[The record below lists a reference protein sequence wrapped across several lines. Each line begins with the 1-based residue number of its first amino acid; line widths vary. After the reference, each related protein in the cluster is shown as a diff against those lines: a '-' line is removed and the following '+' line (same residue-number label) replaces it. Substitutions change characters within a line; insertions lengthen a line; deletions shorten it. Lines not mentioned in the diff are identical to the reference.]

1 MVNPAEREGSTHPL
15 DERIWKRVEEQ
26 CSKNLKKDDFL
37 IRDLLESFPIYARRI
52 NLARFLARYELF
64 RVVKDLPGC
73 VLECGVYRGA
83 GLLTWAKLAEI
94 FCTGDRTKK
103 IIGFDNFKGFES
115 LHPKDGPEMSKRSK
129 VVGGWN
135 PSEFYDELLE
145 HIETFEMDSYVPR
158 APRIELV
165 EGSIEKTAPD
175 FISKN
180 SGIRISILN
189 IDMDIYEPTLAALEN
204 FYDLVVPGGII
215 ILDEY
220 GIEAW
225 GGEAK
230 AFDDFFAGKN
240 KPELKKLPFYSLPGA
255 YFVKE

>member
-1 MVNPAEREGSTHPL
+1 
-15 DERIWKRVEEQ
+15 
-26 CSKNLKKDDFL
+26 
-37 IRDLLESFPIYARRI
+37 
-52 NLARFLARYELF
+52 
-64 RVVKDLPGC
+64 
-73 VLECGVYRGA
+73 
-83 GLLTWAKLAEI
+83 
-94 FCTGDRTKK
+94 
-103 IIGFDNFKGFES
+103 
-115 LHPKDGPEMSKRSK
+115 
-129 VVGGWN
+129 
-135 PSEFYDELLE
+135 
-145 HIETFEMDSYVPR
+145 MDSYVPR

-225 GGEAK
+225 VERLKHLMTFCRQK
-230 AFDDFFAGKN
+230 AGVKN
-240 KPELKKLPFYSLPGA
+240 CLSILCLAPTL
-255 YFVKE
+255 

>member
-1 MVNPAEREGSTHPL
+1 
-15 DERIWKRVEEQ
+15 
-26 CSKNLKKDDFL
+26 
-37 IRDLLESFPIYARRI
+37 
-52 NLARFLARYELF
+52 
-64 RVVKDLPGC
+64 
-73 VLECGVYRGA
+73 
-83 GLLTWAKLAEI
+83 
-94 FCTGDRTKK
+94 
-103 IIGFDNFKGFES
+103 
-115 LHPKDGPEMSKRSK
+115 MSKRSK

-215 ILDEY
+215 IWMNMALRLGVERLKHLMTFSQ
-220 GIEAW
+220 
-225 GGEAK
+225 AK
-230 AFDDFFAGKN
+230 
-240 KPELKKLPFYSLPGA
+240 KPELKKLPFYSGA